1 MGTFIREVGGNI
13 IQGVKNT
20 WAFICALPVWVLV
33 CTFLSAVSF
42 ALAVAYSVGVL
53 AFIGTVLVVPYLS
66 HLIAEVA
73 D

>member
-1 MGTFIREVGGNI
+1 MGTFIREVAENI
-13 IQGVKNT
+13 IQGIKNT
-20 WAFICALPVWVLV
+20 WAFICALPAWVLV
-33 CTFLSAVSF
+33 CTFLGAASF
-42 ALAVAYSVGVL
+42 ALAAAYSVGIL